1 MCESGWSDGESFRTS
16 RQPLSASLSS
26 EVEHI
31 SMVTDHGELLFCCSP
46 SLRARRR
53 CASGLRGGIS
63 SANVTVAAQQ
73 TQQLCLI
80 ALTFKVKQTADLHF
94 DHSGLIYEFIS
105 VVWQVKYYMCCNQSR
120 LPLCLCTKIHLHFH
134 LSRLKLIL
142 WRSSRQS
149 KPNPA
154 ALRDRH
160 RHVSSQFIG
169 GECFLLPFNILH
181 CSRSLACQ
189 CRLSNKLMVCLI
201 TLWDIWGRTEGGPPQ
216 RRLWALNKMD
226 RTNRY
231 RSAERNVLYGY
242 APWMNYFFYTTQGMS
257 WFESIN

>member
-1 MCESGWSDGESFRTS
+1 MCESGWSDGERFRTS

-31 SMVTDHGELLFCCSP
+31 SMVTDYGELLFCCSP

-105 VVWQVKYYMCCNQSR
+105 VV
-120 LPLCLCTKIHLHFH
+120 
-134 LSRLKLIL
+134 
-142 WRSSRQS
+142 
-149 KPNPA
+149 
-154 ALRDRH
+154 
-160 RHVSSQFIG
+160 
-169 GECFLLPFNILH
+169 
-181 CSRSLACQ
+181 
-189 CRLSNKLMVCLI
+189 
-201 TLWDIWGRTEGGPPQ
+201 
-216 RRLWALNKMD
+216 
-226 RTNRY
+226 
-231 RSAERNVLYGY
+231 
-242 APWMNYFFYTTQGMS
+242 
-257 WFESIN
+257 